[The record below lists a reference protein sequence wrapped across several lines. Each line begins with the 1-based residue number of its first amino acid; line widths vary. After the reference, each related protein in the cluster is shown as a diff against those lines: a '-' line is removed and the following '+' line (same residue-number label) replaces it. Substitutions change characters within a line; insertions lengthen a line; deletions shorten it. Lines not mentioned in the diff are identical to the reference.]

1 MSVPTAR
8 ARPERPGDHCGAGL
22 AVQACDETLPGPWQR
37 QP

>member
-8 ARPERPGDHCGAGL
+8 ARPERPGDDSGAGL